1 MDNKYCYKLIK
12 RLHSKKLPDDVAKQI
27 IKLGKDGYDY
37 LWVIIDDPNLTDYQV
52 INILRILYQM
62 KYYDIDVFVN
72 KLLSFTQDQRIDVRS
87 TACFLAIC
95 LFRIKNEFKELNI
108 PLEQEIL
115 IKFFRQAI
123 EMELHQTIR
132 QQIEDLFQLNI

>member
-1 MDNKYCYKLIK
+1 MDKNYCHKLIK
-12 RLHSKKLPDDVAKQI
+12 RLERKKLPDDVAKQI

-37 LWVIIDDPNLTDYQV
+37 LWLIIDDPNLTDYQV
-52 INILRILYQM
+52 INIIRVLYQM
-62 KYYDIDVFVN
+62 KYYDIETFVN
-72 KLLSFTQDQRIDVRS
+72 KLLLFTQDQRIDVRS

-115 IKFFRQAI
+115 IKFFRRAI
-123 EMELHQTIR
+123 EMELHQTIKL
-132 QQIEDLFQLNI
+132 QIEDYM

>member
-1 MDNKYCYKLIK
+1 MDNKYCQKLIK
-12 RLHSKKLPDDVAKQI
+12 RLHSKRLPDDVAKEI

-37 LWVIIDDPNLTDYQV
+37 LWEIIDDSNLTDYQV
-52 INILRILYQM
+52 INIIRILYQM

-72 KLLSFTQDQRIDVRS
+72 KLLSFTQDKRIDVRS

-95 LFRIKNEFKELNI
+95 LFRIKKEFKELNI

-115 IKFFRQAI
+115 VKYLRQAL
-123 EMELHQTIR
+123 EMELHQSIR
-132 QQIEDLFQLNI
+132 QQIEDLFQVSI